1 MNFAIAMSLAIISA
15 KSVTITEPMDGET
28 YDGDWLMLNA
38 LVENENEV
46 PDSVIYRLN
55 GAADVPVPR
64 LNTDWYTYMQ
74 NDLHHGYSESPAPI
88 DDTVLW
94 TAPVTGTDHEFPTPV
109 VVNGLVYYPQ
119 NIGGD
124 SLFALDASTGSVEWV
139 FPGTGSTD
147 DAVTVK
153 DGKLYTASDSIYCL
167 NALTGARIWASGAG
181 DWTGSTP
188 AVVDDMVYC
197 GLAGTPSQIVCLDAA
212 DGEVLWS
219 TPVNAYLAS
228 CMTAWEGMLLVPTYN
243 YNPEFGSVYAFD
255 RFSGA
260 TVWENDDYP
269 AGYWDSSPV
278 VVDGVIY
285 IGGYVQQSGI
295 NGLVRA
301 MDAYSGETLW
311 EKDIESN
318 VTATP
323 AYHDGRLYLGGEDS
337 NFVSLDA
344 LDGSEYWMRD
354 YRIHGSPAV
363 ADGCVFFGEYAFN
376 GSGARVMALD
386 CATGDTLWTHAV
398 SANRFQGSPSVT
410 DGVLYIPALD
420 GYLYAFGT
428 GLKYTYREEFFYAD
442 VGSNELIVTS
452 YDDGIAVSADT
463 INFIVTQTGINL
475 EPTRNLNLSASPN
488 PMQTSSSISFALDES
503 GFVSV
508 RVYDLSGRVV
518 STILNQHLALG
529 VHSVQ
534 WDGCGDNGQPLSS
547 GLYLCRIESGEVAET
562 TGLCVLK

>member
-1 MNFAIAMSLAIISA
+1 MNFAIAMFIGLVSA
-15 KSVTITEPMDGET
+15 NSVTITEPVDGEV
-28 YDGDWLMLNA
+28 YDGDWLLLNA
-38 LVENENEV
+38 IVENDNEI
-46 PDSVIYRLN
+46 PDSVSYRLN
-55 GAADVPVPR
+55 GADAVPVPR
-64 LNTDWYTYMQ
+64 LSTDWYTYMQ
-74 NDLHHGYSESPAPI
+74 NDLHHGYSESPAPL
-88 DDTVLW
+88 DGTVLW

-109 VVNGLVYYPQ
+109 VVDGLVYYPQ
-119 NIGGD
+119 NMGGD
-124 SLFALDASTGSVEWV
+124 TLFALDAATGSVEWV
-139 FPGTGSTD
+139 FAGTGSTD

-153 DGKLYTASDSIYCL
+153 DGRLYTASDSIYCL

-243 YNPEFGSVYAFD
+243 YNPDFGSVYAFD

-278 VVDGVIY
+278 VVDGVLY
-285 IGGYVQQSGI
+285 IGGYVEQSGI

-311 EKDIESN
+311 EKDIQSN
-318 VTATP
+318 ITATP
-323 AYHDGRLYLGGEDS
+323 AYQDGRLYLGGEDS

-363 ADGCVFFGEYAFN
+363 ADGCVFFGEYAFS
-376 GSGARVMALD
+376 GSGARVIALN

-398 SANRFQGSPSVT
+398 PANRFQGSPSVT

-452 YDDGIAVSADT
+452 FDDGIAVAADT
-463 INFIVTQTGINL
+463 IDFIVTQTGINL
-475 EPTRNLNLSASPN
+475 KPTRNLNLSASPN
-488 PMQTSSSISFALDES
+488 PMQTSSSISFALGEA

-518 STILNQHLALG
+518 SIILNQHLALG

-534 WDGCGDNGQPLSS
+534 WDGCGDNGQPLSA
-547 GLYLCRIESGEVAET
+547 GLYLCRIESGGVVET